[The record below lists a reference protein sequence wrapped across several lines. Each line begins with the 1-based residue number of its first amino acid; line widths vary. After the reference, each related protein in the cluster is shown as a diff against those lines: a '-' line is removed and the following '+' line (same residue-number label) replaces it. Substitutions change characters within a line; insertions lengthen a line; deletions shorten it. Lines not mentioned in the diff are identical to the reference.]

1 MHRNGVYIPQL
12 RLPNPRVRV
21 VQPPLRKLPHQR
33 RSPVANDVSDSEA
46 EFISEADR
54 DARLA

>member
-12 RLPNPRVRV
+12 RLPNPRVKV
-21 VQPPLRKLPHQR
+21 VQPPLRKHLHQR
-33 RSPVANDVSDSEA
+33 RPPVANSISDSEA